1 METMWHS
8 HPWHFAPTWN
18 LSTAHRKKWNQDPED
33 LAGNHWDSTQQLYE
47 MWSNSNWRTF
57 TYPAYFGKL
66 LLLALEESP
75 GWATTGMILK
85 LSWMSW
91 IGGSL
96 IFCPCHYCED
106 WLFGSKQNKSTTN
119 RNKQVKAM
127 PLMPALQ
134 SSQKPLAEL
143 NPYPK
148 QRRHRA
154 TDLGSFW
161 KVWDNVWNKLKPL
174 YFEGTQFW
182 PIYFFLWSQR
192 SWAAHFL
199 SPEDA
204 PQRQLWPGIR
214 GWDKMRKDEIDGQN
228 RTG

>member
-18 LSTAHRKKWNQDPED
+18 LSTAHTSNAKKWNQDPED

-91 IGGSL
+91 IGGSFRDL
-96 IFCPCHYCED
+96 LPRIQRLCLTKDGAERK
-106 WLFGSKQNKSTTN
+106 WGS
-119 RNKQVKAM
+119 RMGHAC
-127 PLMPALQ
+127 
-134 SSQKPLAEL
+134 SSLSCVNHPIGKPKEL
-143 NPYPK
+143 TQTYGVWNVEAAWIRIRK
-148 QRRHRA
+148 
-154 TDLGSFW
+154 DLGLGFYQW
-161 KVWDNVWNKLKPL
+161 
-174 YFEGTQFW
+174 
-182 PIYFFLWSQR
+182 
-192 SWAAHFL
+192 L
-199 SPEDA
+199 SKE
-204 PQRQLWPGIR
+204 
-214 GWDKMRKDEIDGQN
+214 
-228 RTG
+228 